1 MEGSIPMA
9 GLGAATLPATAAA
22 LRFHRFGGPEVL
34 ALEDLPIAPPAA
46 GEALVAVHAASINP
60 SDAKNVA
67 GRMRQ
72 TTPPRTPG
80 RDFAGTV
87 VAGPAEWPG
96 AEVWGTGGD
105 LGFTKD
111 GSHAQLL
118 RLPLAALARKPANLS
133 FAQAGAVGVNYVTA
147 AIGLDYAAL
156 QPGETV
162 LVLGASGGVGGAAC
176 AIARQRG
183 ATVIA
188 AQRGR
193 PQPEQPAAQTAHRF
207 IDLNVISPGEAVSAF
222 TGGRGVD
229 VVFDCVGNIPLT
241 SSAMGGLAMRGRVV
255 VIAGTPGEKL
265 GLELIPFYR
274 KEARLIG
281 VDSLKRG
288 TAECATLLEALRPG
302 FESGAF
308 PAPVIAHS
316 FPLDQAREAYSLVN
330 SGTRGRVI
338 LTPLAAPTH
347 ASTRAPTHAST
358 RAPTHDPIRIA
369 GAPAMP
375 DAHVTYTDANLTEA
389 VLARIQPEVP
399 ARTKEIMTALL
410 KHAHAFVRDVK
421 LTPAEW
427 DAGIKF
433 LSAMGPFVTDK
444 RNEWILLSDVTGV
457 TMLVDAITHASTEGV
472 TETTVLGPFHREN
485 PPVLKN
491 GDNIAPG
498 LVGEM
503 LEVRVVIADAAGKPI
518 QGAQVDVWHADKDGG
533 YDSQIGDGN
542 THMMRG
548 RFVTGAD
555 GVVHFW
561 TVNPSCYPV
570 PHDGPAGQVLAA
582 MGRGP
587 MRPAHVHFWIKAP
600 GYRDLITHIFADGD
614 KYLYEDAVFG
624 VKASLVADFEAKR
637 KAGTSDHLELEYEF
651 RIPKA

>member
-1 MEGSIPMA
+1 MEGSIPSM
-9 GLGAATLPATAAA
+9 GQATLPATAAA
-22 LRFHRFGGPEVL
+22 LRFHRFGAPDVL
-34 ALEDLPIAPPAA
+34 ALEDLAFPPPGP

-87 VAGPAEWPG
+87 LAGPAEWLG

-105 LGFTKD
+105 LGFTRD
-111 GSHAQLL
+111 GSHAALL
-118 RLPLAALARKPANLS
+118 RLPVAALARKPANLS

-156 QPGETV
+156 QPGETI
-162 LVLGASGGVGGAAC
+162 LVLGASGGVGGATC

-193 PQPEQPAAQTAHRF
+193 PQPDQPAAQTAHRF
-207 IDLNVISPGEAVSAF
+207 IDLNLISPGEAVQAL
-222 TGGRGVD
+222 TGNRGVD

-241 SSAMGGLAMRGRVV
+241 SSAMGALAMRGRVV
-255 VIAGTPGEKL
+255 VIAGSPGEKL

-274 KEARLIG
+274 KEARLLG

-288 TAECATLLEALRPG
+288 AADCATLLEALRPG
-302 FESGAF
+302 FENGAY
-308 PAPVIAHS
+308 PAPTIAHS

-330 SGTRGRVI
+330 AGTRGRVI
-338 LTPLAAPTH
+338 LTPQTA
-347 ASTRAPTHAST
+347 
-358 RAPTHDPIRIA
+358 DPIRIA

-375 DAHVTYTDANLTEA
+375 DTHITYTDANLTEA

-457 TMLVDAITHASTEGV
+457 TMLVDAITHASAEGV

-491 GDNIAPG
+491 GDNISPG
-498 LVGEM
+498 LAGEM
-503 LEVRVVIADAAGKPI
+503 LEVRVVIADAAGQPI

-542 THMMRG
+542 THLMRG

-624 VKASLVADFEAKR
+624 VKASLVVDFDAKR
-637 KAGTSDHLELEYEF
+637 KAGTSDHKELDYEF

>member
-1 MEGSIPMA
+1 MEGSIPSK
-9 GLGAATLPATAAA
+9 GIGVATAPA
-22 LRFHRFGGPEVL
+22 LRFHRFGGPDVL
-34 ALEDLPIAPPAA
+34 ALEDLPFAPPAA

-72 TTPPRTPG
+72 TVPPRTPG

-87 VAGPAEWPG
+87 VAGPAEWLG

-118 RLPLAALARKPANLS
+118 CLPVAALARKPANLS

-156 QPGETV
+156 HPGETI

-193 PQPEQPAAQTAHRF
+193 PQPDQPAAQTAHRF
-207 IDLNVISPGEAVSAF
+207 IDLNVISPGEAVTAL
-222 TGGRGVD
+222 TGGRGVN

-241 SSAMGGLAMRGRVV
+241 SSAMGVLAMRGRVV

-288 TAECATLLEALRPG
+288 AAECATLLDALRPC
-302 FESGAF
+302 FENGAF
-308 PAPVIAHS
+308 PAPSIAHS
-316 FPLDQAREAYSLVN
+316 FPLEQAREAYSLVN

-338 LTPLAAPTH
+338 LTPAPISLPTP
-347 ASTRAPTHAST
+347 ASIRGPSPASS
-358 RAPTHDPIRIA
+358 RGPSPDPIRIA

-375 DAHVTYTDANLTEA
+375 DTHITYTDANLTEA
-389 VLARIQPEVP
+389 VLARIQPEVNP
-399 ARTKEIMTALL
+399 RTKEIMTALL

-427 DAGIKF
+427 DMGIKY

-457 TMLVDAITHASTEGV
+457 TMLVDAITHAHAEGV

-491 GDNIAPG
+491 GDNISPG
-498 LVGEM
+498 LTGEM
-503 LEVRVVIADAAGKPI
+503 LEVRVVIADAEGKPI
-518 QGAQVDVWHADKDGG
+518 PGAQVDVWHADKDGG

-561 TVNPSCYPV
+561 TVCPSHYPV

-624 VKASLVADFEAKR
+624 VKASLVVDFDAKK
-637 KAGTSDHLELEYEF
+637 KAGQSDHKELDYEF

>member
-1 MEGSIPMA
+1 MEGSIPVA
-9 GLGAATLPATAAA
+9 GLGAATLPATAPA
-22 LRFHRFGGPEVL
+22 LRFCAFGGPDVL
-34 ALEDLPIAPPAA
+34 TLEDLTSHPAGP
-46 GEALVAVHAASINP
+46 GEALIAVHAASINP
-60 SDAKNVA
+60 SDVKNVA

-72 TTPPRTPG
+72 TVPPRTPG
-80 RDFAGTV
+80 RDFAGIV
-87 VAGPAEWPG
+87 VDGPADWQG

-105 LGFTKD
+105 LGFTRD
-111 GSHAQLL
+111 GSHAALL
-118 RLPLAALARKPANLS
+118 RLPVAALARKPANLS

-147 AIGLDYAAL
+147 ALGLDYAAL
-156 QPGETV
+156 KPGETV

-193 PQPEQPAAQTAHRF
+193 PAPDQPAAQTAHRF
-207 IDLNVISPGEAVSAF
+207 IDLNVISPGEAIQAL
-222 TGGRGVD
+222 TGNRGVD

-241 SSAMGGLAMRGRVV
+241 TSALGALAMRGRVV
-255 VIAGTPGEKL
+255 IIAGTPGEKL
-265 GLELIPFYR
+265 SLELIPFYR
-274 KEARLIG
+274 REARLIG

-288 TAECATLLEALRPG
+288 AAECATLLEALRPG
-302 FESGAF
+302 FETGAF
-308 PAPVIAHS
+308 PAPAIAHS
-316 FPLDQAREAYSLVN
+316 FPLDQARAAYGLVN

-338 LTPLAAPTH
+338 LAPAPNSVPTP
-347 ASTRAPTHAST
+347 
-358 RAPTHDPIRIA
+358 DPLSIA

-375 DAHVTYTDANLTEA
+375 DTHVTYTDANLTEA

-427 DAGIKF
+427 DAGIKY

-457 TMLVDAITHASTEGV
+457 TMLVDAITHASSEGV

-491 GDNIAPG
+491 GDNISVG
-498 LVGEM
+498 LTGEM
-503 LEVRVVIADAAGKPI
+503 LEVRVVIADAAGTPI

-624 VKASLVADFEAKR
+624 VKASLVVDFEAKK
-637 KAGTSDHLELEYEF
+637 KAGTSDHLELTYEF

>member
-1 MEGSIPMA
+1 MEGIIPMA
-9 GLGAATLPATAAA
+9 GRDAAATLPAVVSAA
-22 LRFHRFGGPEVL
+22 RFHRFGGPDVL
-34 ALEDLPIAPPAA
+34 VLEDLPLAPPAA

-87 VAGPAEWPG
+87 LAGPAEWLG

-105 LGFTKD
+105 LGFTRD

-118 RLPLAALARKPANLS
+118 GLPVAALARKPTNLS
-133 FAQAGAVGVNYVTA
+133 FAQAGSVGVNYVTA
-147 AIGLDYAAL
+147 ALGLDYAAL

-193 PQPEQPAAQTAHRF
+193 PAPDQTAAQTAHRF
-207 IDLNVISPGEAVSAF
+207 IDLNVISPGEAIQAL
-222 TGGRGVD
+222 TGNRGVD

-241 SSAMGGLAMRGRVV
+241 SSAMGVLAMRGRVV

-288 TAECATLLEALRPG
+288 AAECATLLEALRPG

-308 PAPVIAHS
+308 PAPTIAHS
-316 FPLDQAREAYSLVN
+316 FPLEQARQAYTLVN
-330 SGTRGRVI
+330 RGTRGRVI
-338 LTPLAAPTH
+338 LTPNPIRGP
-347 ASTRAPTHAST
+347 SP
-358 RAPTHDPIRIA
+358 DPIRIA

-375 DAHVTYTDANLTEA
+375 DTHVTYTDANLTEA
-389 VLARIQPEVP
+389 VLARIQPDVNP
-399 ARTKEIMTALL
+399 RTKEIMTALL

-427 DAGIKF
+427 DAGIKY

-457 TMLVDAITHASTEGV
+457 TMLVDAITHASSEGV

-485 PPVLKN
+485 PPVLGN

-624 VKASLVADFEAKR
+624 VKASLVVNFEAKR

>member
-1 MEGSIPMA
+1 MEGSIPSM
-9 GLGAATLPATAAA
+9 GIGVATAAA
-22 LRFHRFGGPEVL
+22 LRFHRFGGPDVL
-34 ALEDLPIAPPAA
+34 ALEDLAFAPPAA

-87 VAGPAEWPG
+87 VAGPAAWLG

-105 LGFTKD
+105 LGFTRD

-118 RLPLAALARKPANLS
+118 RLPVGALARKPANLG

-156 QPGETV
+156 HPGETI
-162 LVLGASGGVGGAAC
+162 LVLGASGGVGGAVC

-193 PQPEQPAAQTAHRF
+193 PQPDQPAAQTAHRF
-207 IDLNVISPGEAVSAF
+207 IDLNVISPGEAVQAL
-222 TGGRGVD
+222 TGNRGVD

-241 SSAMGGLAMRGRVV
+241 TSAMGVLAMRGRVV

-288 TAECATLLEALRPG
+288 TAECATLLEALRPC
-302 FESGAF
+302 FENGAF
-308 PAPVIAHS
+308 PAPTVAHS
-316 FPLDQAREAYSLVN
+316 FPLEQAREAYSLVL

-338 LTPLAAPTH
+338 LTPAPIRGP
-347 ASTRAPTHAST
+347 SPDPIRGPS
-358 RAPTHDPIRIA
+358 PDPIRIA

-375 DAHVTYTDANLTEA
+375 DTHITYTDANLTEA

-410 KHAHAFVRDVK
+410 QHAHAFVRDVK

-491 GDNIAPG
+491 GDNISVG
-498 LVGEM
+498 LTGEM

-624 VKASLVADFEAKR
+624 VKASLVVDFEAKR